1 MPRIEQKD
9 VDELVPM
16 HVDGYSEEW
25 AESLRWQLAMSRMN
39 QRRLVV
45 ENARLRDQE
54 ELAKALHE
62 VVWAPGASFDRAS
75 EASHEYMQRC
85 ARLVLLRMLGE
96 TERGSADPV
105 RCPKC
110 GGPDPFHDPACVVH
124 PDLTQDHN
132 EQEQR

>member
-96 TERGSADPV
+96 TEPGSEGSDHARG
-105 RCPKC
+105 
-110 GGPDPFHDPACVVH
+110 
-124 PDLTQDHN
+124 
-132 EQEQR
+132 

>member
-62 VVWAPGASFDRAS
+62 VVCPGASFDRAS

-96 TERGSADPV
+96 TEPGSADLV
-105 RCPKC
+105 QGDAKLRDIFGDAAATENHTN
-110 GGPDPFHDPACVVH
+110 GGGD
-124 PDLTQDHN
+124 Q
-132 EQEQR
+132 

>member
-96 TERGSADPV
+96 TEPGLPSLVGSMQMMNDTL
-105 RCPKC
+105 RIQSR
-110 GGPDPFHDPACVVH
+110 
-124 PDLTQDHN
+124 TMQDHLKFH
-132 EQEQR
+132 ESEGRES